1 MPARDS
7 LACGGLPIGVAHGA
21 RLTRAISKGTILTW
35 SDVVLADSDI
45 IRFRREME
53 SLFAAEWG
61 ITRLPAGTVA

>member
-7 LACGGLPIGVAHGA
+7 LACGGLPIGLAHGT
-21 RLTRAISKGTILTW
+21 RLARAINKGMILKW
-35 SDVVLADSDI
+35 NDVAVTDSEI

-53 SLFAAEWG
+53 ALFAAEWG